1 MDDRGRGMQE
11 HGIRVMSDDELQ
23 QCLMHAIQRGLV
35 AAADAIWRERD
46 RRMGIERVYDYQGL
60 MMVA

>member
-1 MDDRGRGMQE
+1 MQE